1 MPVEDRQQHGQVGQ
15 VGGGGGERVVGEDR
29 EVRAVA
35 DGDPAGLVPYPA
47 RPSTAAALCVNT
59 LYTGPLARV
68 LGGVDLALP
77 VGTAVASAVHATLMR
92 RSRDGL
98 GMAQRA

>member
-1 MPVEDRQQHGQVGQ
+1 M
-15 VGGGGGERVVGEDR
+15 
-29 EVRAVA
+29 
-35 DGDPAGLVPYPA
+35 
-47 RPSTAAALCVNT
+47 NT